1 MQPKGLHHVAVSV
14 PNRAGLA
21 KWFVETMDM
30 KIMSEDKYHTF
41 VDAGN
46 EQFITLFDADKTQLH
61 HITISVDN
69 VNKVAEELTKKG
81 IKFHGGALHL
91 FEGPDGIP
99 LQISP
104 TR

>member
-30 KIMSEDKYHTF
+30 KIMSEDKHHTF

-46 EQFITLFDADKTQLH
+46 GQSITLFDADTTQLH
-61 HITISVDN
+61 HITISVDD
-69 VNKVAEELTKKG
+69 VKETAKELEKKG
-81 IKFHGGALHL
+81 IKFHGGDLHL

-104 TR
+104 AG